1 MSCITRV
8 PIPSGHR
15 HLGPIALKA
24 RLAVL
29 QARHDQLNDLVPGWI
44 PRGNERERRKW
55 LRQERV
61 RTAKAIK
68 AVKRAIAAAE
78 GTPP

>member
-8 PIPSGHR
+8 PIPTGHR
-15 HLGPIALKA
+15 HLGLIALQA

-29 QARHDQLNDLVPGWI
+29 QARLDELNDLVPGWI
-44 PRGNERERRKW
+44 PRGNEERRKW

-61 RTAKAIK
+61 RTAKAVK
-68 AVKRAIAAAE
+68 AVRRAIAAAG
-78 GTPP
+78 GTPE

>member
-8 PIPSGHR
+8 PLVGHR
-15 HLGPIALKA
+15 HLGLIALQA

-29 QARHDQLNDLVPGWI
+29 QARLDELNDLVPGWI

-61 RTAKAIK
+61 RTAKAVK
-68 AVKRAIAAAE
+68 AVRRAIAEA
-78 GTPP
+78 GGSS

>member
-8 PIPSGHR
+8 PLVGHR
-15 HLGPIALKA
+15 HLGLSALQA

-29 QARHDQLNDLVPGWI
+29 QARANVLADLVPNWI